1 MRFGKWSLVGLLAG
15 GIFIIDQL
23 TKWAA
28 WHWVAPVR
36 RIEVI
41 PGFFDLHY
49 ILNTGVAFGILSGGR
64 SGFKVAALIGVALLA
79 LVVIFFFIITT
90 RPRERIFL
98 WGLALVAGGAIGNFV
113 DRIRLWAVID
123 FLELYY
129 GRFHWPVFNVA
140 DIALT
145 VGTGLIL
152 IHFIKTRPSKGA

>member
-1 MRFGKWSLVGLLAG
+1 MAG

-23 TKWAA
+23 TKLAA
-28 WHWVAPVR
+28 WHWVAPIR

-49 ILNTGVAFGILSGGR
+49 IMNTGVAFGILSGGR
-64 SGFKVAALIGVALLA
+64 SGLKVAALIGVALFA
-79 LVVIFFFIITT
+79 LTVIFFFIITT
-90 RPRERIFL
+90 RPQERIFL
-98 WGLALVAGGAIGNFV
+98 WGLSLVAGGAVGNFV
-113 DRIRLWAVID
+113 DRIRMWAVID
-123 FLELYY
+123 FMELYY

-152 IHFIKTRPSKGA
+152 IHFIKNRQPRKA